1 MGMGDASGS
10 PSGTEALAFVPGP
23 EQSAGGRGVTPSAFL
38 IPYTQPL
45 HQGHMMRRYK
55 RFLMDVQL
63 ADGTVVT
70 AHCPNSGS
78 MLGCMGQGWPVMLS
92 AKPEGLPYTVEAIHD
107 GTVWIG
113 VHTGRCNAAARAAIE
128 LGFWAELAPPWTSIR
143 HEVTVRP
150 GVRLDLLL
158 ESSKRRVHVEVK
170 HVTMALAQGLVC
182 FPDARSS
189 RAAKHMGAL
198 QDLAQSGQEAAV
210 IFMADRLDATMVA
223 PCDSIDPAFG
233 AALRQAAAAG
243 VLVFAAVMGP
253 TPQGLLLQG
262 PLPVALEEPKQ
273 ARKTL

>member
-1 MGMGDASGS
+1 MGGVPGV
-10 PSGTEALAFVPGP
+10 PSGPEDLASTPDP
-23 EQSAGGRGVTPSAFL
+23 ENPATSQGVATSLFL
-38 IPYTQPL
+38 LPYTQSM
-45 HQGHMMRRYK
+45 HHGHMIRRYK

-92 AKPEGLPYTVEAIHD
+92 AKPEGLPYTAEAVYD

-128 LGFWAELAPPWTSIR
+128 LGFWPELAPPWTSIR
-143 HEVTVRP
+143 HEAQVRP

-158 ESSKRRVHVEVK
+158 ESPQRRVHVEVK
-170 HVTMALAQGLVC
+170 HVTMALAEGLVC

-189 RAAKHMGAL
+189 RAAKHMQTL
-198 QDLAQSGQEAAV
+198 QDLARSGQEAAV

-223 PCDSIDPAFG
+223 PCDSIDPVFG
-233 AALRQAAAAG
+233 ATLREAAAAG
-243 VLVFAAVMGP
+243 VLVLAGVMGP
-253 TPQGLLLQG
+253 TPEGLLLQG
-262 PLPVALEEPKQ
+262 PLPMLLEEPKQ
-273 ARKTL
+273 ARKAL